1 MSLDLD
7 SCLNAIIHQKT
18 LKTDS
23 KALLVAISGIDGSGK
38 GYITQKLNTQLT
50 QRNFNVATINIDGWL
65 NLPKTRFSKTDPAA
79 HFYNHAIR
87 FDELFGQLVFPLRD
101 RRSIELTANFTEE
114 TGTSY
119 RPNTYYFADIDIILL
134 EGIYLLK
141 QEFQSYYDL
150 SFWIEC
156 RFETAMKR
164 AIARSQEGLSPAET
178 INAYQTIY
186 FPAQQIHFERDRPQT
201 ATTAIIQNDF

>member
-23 KALLVAISGIDGSGK
+23 KVLLVAFSGIDGSGK

-50 QRNFNVATINIDGWL
+50 ERNFNVATINIDGWL
-65 NLPKTRFSKTDPAA
+65 NLPAKRFSETNSAA
-79 HFYNHAIR
+79 HFYHHAIR
-87 FDELFGQLVFPLRD
+87 FDELFPQLVFPLRD
-101 RRSIELTANFTEE
+101 RRSIKLTADFTEE
-114 TGTSY
+114 TATSY
-119 RPNTYYFADIDIILL
+119 RPNTYHFADIDIILL

-141 QEFQSYYDL
+141 QKFQSYYDL

-156 RFETAMKR
+156 SFKTALDR

-186 FPAQQIHFERDRPQT
+186 FPAQKIHFERDRPQT
-201 ATTAIIQNDF
+201 TANAIIQNDF